1 MNLFNMAKDLKGM
14 EKMMKP
20 ALEKFMKD
28 SGFVKKEELTKLEN
42 RIKELEDRLNKIWL
56 YFFRMPLKEAIIP
69 LLLKIFPF
77 KNNNDFVAFVISPFE
92 NIIPFSYEAIR
103 NSVEQLIVT

>member
-42 RIKELEDRLNKIWL
+42 RIIELEKKNK
-56 YFFRMPLKEAIIP
+56 
-69 LLLKIFPF
+69 
-77 KNNNDFVAFVISPFE
+77 
-92 NIIPFSYEAIR
+92 
-103 NSVEQLIVT
+103 

>member
-20 ALEKFMKD
+20 ALQKFMKE

-42 RIKELEDRLNKIWL
+42 RVKELENRINKI
-56 YFFRMPLKEAIIP
+56 
-69 LLLKIFPF
+69 
-77 KNNNDFVAFVISPFE
+77 
-92 NIIPFSYEAIR
+92 
-103 NSVEQLIVT
+103 

>member
-20 ALEKFMKD
+20 ALQKFMKD

-42 RIKELEDRLNKIWL
+42 RIKALEEKI
-56 YFFRMPLKEAIIP
+56 
-69 LLLKIFPF
+69 
-77 KNNNDFVAFVISPFE
+77 NN
-92 NIIPFSYEAIR
+92 
-103 NSVEQLIVT
+103 L